1 MLLMFLW
8 IENLLDIR
16 DMENGSPSRLRQF
29 LQSFRIA
36 VILIVWRS
44 FFTLQKCIKNLRLV
58 KL

>member
-36 VILIVWRS
+36 VILIVWRY
-44 FFTLQKCIKNLRLV
+44 FFTCRNALKT
-58 KL
+58 